1 MLATECYQTKN
12 KTINKHQ
19 NLTQK
24 MLNEKMNSK
33 PNQDQISYCQK
44 NLNEIKKTV
53 KQDLLS
59 EAKKSLQ
66 LMQNCKK
73 NFFYLQKIKTS

>member
-1 MLATECYQTKN
+1 MLSNKKQNHKQTPKLDTKN
-12 KTINKHQ
+12 VK
-19 NLTQK
+19 
-24 MLNEKMNSK
+24 
-33 PNQDQISYCQK
+33 CQK